1 MRSNAGLH
9 DRRELILLSVLDVVY
24 DIIDLIL
31 GTINEAAKLVFGVA
45 DPTIVV
51 HLRHL
56 RADLLLGF
64 PEQTSQPIS
73 QPRHSALPRVMA
85 ITNYAQ
91 YNATRILISGEIRD
105 GIEDSNVMCF
115 NWPTA
120 MGQEEVA
127 MTSKTM
133 RTHIVI
139 DRDLIEEVDRLVG
152 PRHRSE
158 FIAEAIEKKL
168 EQERLR
174 KAAHKAAG
182 ALADVDIPG
191 WETHESAVE
200 WVRSLRRE
208 NDERMRRDWER

>member
-1 MRSNAGLH
+1 
-9 DRRELILLSVLDVVY
+9 
-24 DIIDLIL
+24 
-31 GTINEAAKLVFGVA
+31 
-45 DPTIVV
+45 
-51 HLRHL
+51 
-56 RADLLLGF
+56 
-64 PEQTSQPIS
+64 
-73 QPRHSALPRVMA
+73 
-85 ITNYAQ
+85 
-91 YNATRILISGEIRD
+91 
-105 GIEDSNVMCF
+105 
-115 NWPTA
+115 
-120 MGQEEVA
+120 